1 VAIVDE
7 GSPPDDDRDDD
18 PRAPDPA
25 ISAIIAA
32 IVAARRRLAAAT
44 AARTMATAATHAL
57 TFAARRKLAI
67 ATAQRTIAVIAAQ
80 RHLATAAQRKL
91 STAAA
96 QRRLSVVAA
105 QRRLAVGAVQRRLA
119 VVAAQR
125 RLAAA
130 AGQRRLASA
139 PTRRRRRRDPAPAGR
154 RRRSAFSLAP
164 TPTRRRR
171 RDRAPT
177 RRRRDRAPTRR
188 RRRSAT
194 GLIVAPTPTRR
205 RRRRDPA
212 PTGRRRNFAALLLL
226 AFALAVPPR
235 AVAQPNP
242 PAPNSPAPTPNAP
255 TPNAPAPNAPN
266 AQATFEPPHAIG
278 STDVPYPANAPAHTN
293 PIVVT
298 VKLLVD
304 ATGTVQKVELQT
316 SPQPVFDDAVIAAVK
331 QFTFEPARYGGAPV
345 PVEITFTHTFLPPP
359 PPPPPP
365 TDEGPPRTSILRG
378 KIIELGTRVAVGG
391 ATVTV
396 VVGDR
401 RYSTDADPKGHF
413 RLELPSGPAR
423 IAVIAQ
429 AHDPF
434 VQQENLAEHQ
444 ELAVTYLIARDRY
457 DPYEIVVVGEQ
468 RREEVSRI
476 TLRGPEIKQVPGTF
490 GDPFRVV
497 QTLPGVASVV
507 SLLPYP
513 IVRGASPSS
522 TGFLIDGTRVPL
534 LYHLLSGP
542 SVIHPEF
549 IDEIQFYPG
558 GAPASYGGYTGGI
571 VDGRTVR
578 ARPDEHLLDFDA
590 NLLQVGGFVREPVP
604 QLGATLTVA
613 GRYGYPGFLLSLATN
628 QLSLSYWDYQLR
640 LDGGTPRDGWTI
652 FAFGAHDE
660 LDTVAPTADPNDP
673 NPPLAPSLIL
683 GFHRVD
689 LRYHRTHGKLD
700 ELYRVVF
707 GFDKT
712 FSMGT
717 DFWVWSAEPEIA
729 LRWKQNDQLTI
740 NSGVSGFVHDV
751 GQGSQAVDNGTSNP
765 LSMITAQLDKFYLGS
780 AYAEVLWRP
789 TPDWLIRPGVRA
801 DVYADD
807 TTTKP
812 AVDPRLTVRYKL
824 AERDDLP
831 DVQPGSDD
839 SVVWLKGSAGIYHQP
854 PRFVLPLPGLD
865 MMPLKYGLLRSFQTS
880 LGAEIPLRDKLEL
893 SAEGFFNYM
902 DPTIFDLSVNAA
914 SLGTDANST
923 LIPTQVVNPPDRGDM
938 IINRLTQ
945 PQLGRAYGLEFLLR
959 RQSKSGVFGWVSYTL
974 SRSERYKDGAW
985 APYDFD
991 RTHLVNLVA
1000 GLPLRRNWDVGL
1012 RLTYQSGKPVT
1023 TTEGYNTARGD
1034 GYVRFDLR
1042 VDKRAVWQKWLLDFY
1057 VDITNIAL
1065 LPEEVQPGTVI
1076 RYVLPTVGLRGR
1088 F

>member
-1 VAIVDE
+1 VAVIDDE
-7 GSPPDDDRDDD
+7 QRDPRVEPSASAAASGSRALLEPHLGVANDPAARLEPRFDGGSNDGSETDDASRHSPAIDDTSSHSPTDDDSSDSHTPFA
-18 PRAPDPA
+18 PRPAPA
-25 ISAIIAA
+25 IAAIISA
-32 IVAARRRLAAAT
+32 IVAARRKLAAASSS
-44 AARTMATAATHAL
+44 RATAIAATAL
-57 TFAARRKLAI
+57 TFATRRKLAI
-67 ATAQRTIAVIAAQ
+67 AAAQRTLSVIAAQ
-80 RHLATAAQRKL
+80 RRLATAAQHKL
-91 STAAA
+91 SIVAA
-96 QRRLSVVAA
+96 QRRLSVIAA
-105 QRRLAVGAVQRRLA
+105 QRRLAVA
-119 VVAAQR
+119 AAQR
-125 RLAAA
+125 RVAAA
-130 AGQRRLASA
+130 ATQRRVALAPS
-139 PTRRRRRRDPAPAGR
+139 RRRRRRDPAPRKRAR
-154 RRRSAFSLAP
+154 LA
-164 TPTRRRR
+164 T
-171 RDRAPT
+171 
-177 RRRRDRAPTRR
+177 
-188 RRRSAT
+188 
-194 GLIVAPTPTRR
+194 
-205 RRRRDPA
+205 
-212 PTGRRRNFAALLLL
+212 LLLL
-226 AFALAVPPR
+226 AFALAVPTR
-235 AVAQPNP
+235 ALAQPNDP
-242 PAPNSPAPTPNAP
+242 SAPTPNAP
-255 TPNAPAPNAPN
+255 PPNAP
-266 AQATFEPPHAIG
+266 QATFDPPHAIG
-278 STDVPYPANAPAHTN
+278 STDVPYPDNAPAHTD

-304 ATGTVQKVELQT
+304 VTGTVQKVELQT
-316 SPQPVFDDAVIAAVK
+316 PPQPVFDDAVVAAVK

-359 PPPPPP
+359 PPPPPA
-365 TDEGPPRTSILRG
+365 DEGPPRTSVLRG
-378 KIIELGTRVAVGG
+378 KIVELGTRVAVGG
-391 ATVTV
+391 ATVTAI
-396 VVGDR
+396 VGDR
-401 RYSTDADPKGHF
+401 RYTTDADQKGHF
-413 RLELPSGPAR
+413 RLEIPSGPAR
-423 IAVIAQ
+423 VAVIAQ

-434 VQQENLAEHQ
+434 VQQENLAPHQ

-507 SLLPYP
+507 SLLPFP

-549 IDEIQFYPG
+549 IDELQFYPG
-558 GAPASYGGYTGGI
+558 GAPVPYGGYTGGI
-571 VDGRTVR
+571 IDGRTSR
-578 ARPDEHLLDFDA
+578 ARSDEHLLDFDV
-590 NLLQVGGFVREPVP
+590 NLLQAGAFVREPVP

-628 QLSLSYWDYQLR
+628 QVSLSYWDYQLR

-652 FAFGAHDE
+652 FAFGARDE
-660 LDTVAPTADPNDP
+660 LDTVSPTADPNDP
-673 NPPLAPSLIL
+673 NPPLTPSLIL
-683 GFHRVD
+683 GFHRID
-689 LRYHRTHGKLD
+689 LRYHRTQGKLD
-700 ELYRVVF
+700 ELFRVVF

-717 DFWVWSAEPEIA
+717 DFWVWSAEPEIQ
-729 LRWKQNDQLTI
+729 LHWKQDEHLTF

-751 GQGSQAVDNGTSNP
+751 GQGALAVATTDNP
-765 LSMITAQLDKFYLGS
+765 LSSITSQLDKFYLGS
-780 AYAEVLWRP
+780 AYAEALWRP
-789 TPDWLIRPGVRA
+789 TSDWLIRPGVRG
-801 DVYADD
+801 DVYADG

-824 AERDDLP
+824 AERDLP

-880 LGAEIPLRDKLEL
+880 LGAEVPLGGKFEL
-893 SAEGFFNYM
+893 STEGFFNYM
-902 DPTIFDLSVNAA
+902 DPTIFDLTVNAA
-914 SLGTDANST
+914 TIGTGANAT
-923 LIPTQVVNPPDRGDM
+923 LIPTTIVMPPDRGQD

-945 PQLGRAYGLEFLLR
+945 PQLGRSYGLEFLLR

-985 APYDFD
+985 GPYDFD
-991 RTHLVNLVA
+991 RTHLVNVVA

-1012 RLTYQSGKPVT
+1012 RVTYQSGKPVT

-1034 GYVRFDLR
+1034 GFVRFDLR

-1065 LPEEVQPGTVI
+1065 LPEEIQPGTTI

-1088 F
+1088 L